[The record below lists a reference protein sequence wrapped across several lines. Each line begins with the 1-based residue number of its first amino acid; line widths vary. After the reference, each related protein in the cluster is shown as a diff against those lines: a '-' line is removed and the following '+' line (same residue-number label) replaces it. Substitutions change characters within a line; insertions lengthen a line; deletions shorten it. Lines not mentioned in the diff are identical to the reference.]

1 MPWLCHL
8 LAAFVHP
15 LYYSCVRK
23 QGLSL
28 NAFSIKHWAEQPLW
42 AEDKML
48 TSVQMLVNCHGQ
60 EQAHRL
66 HIERFPWDYN
76 AWGVFY
82 SVHSVWLGPSEE
94 SSPLS
99 KKYIPSP
106 VLCLLYP
113 PQTISWNLALSP
125 LSGSEQPEES
135 STSQRVLKSRVWWAV
150 SYHNPSAVVWLPKA
164 RCCRKQTSCWQFGT
178 APLSAVPSCS
188 FSSTWWSSKA
198 LPVYLQQYSST

>member
-1 MPWLCHL
+1 MVPWLCHL

-48 TSVQMLVNCHGQ
+48 TSVQMLVKCHEQ

-66 HIERFPWDYN
+66 HIERLPRDYN
-76 AWGVFY
+76 AWGVFC
-82 SVHSVWLGPSEE
+82 SVHPVWLGPSEE

-99 KKYIPSP
+99 KKYIPPP
-106 VLCLLYP
+106 VLSLPYP
-113 PQTISWNLALSP
+113 PHSISWNQALSP
-125 LSGSEQPEES
+125 LSGNEQLEKC
-135 STSQRVLKSRVWWAV
+135 STSQCVLKSRVWWAV
-150 SYHNPSAVVWLPKA
+150 SCHNPSAVMWLPKA
-164 RCCRKQTSCWQFGT
+164 RFCRKQMSCWQFGT
-178 APLSAVPSCS
+178 APLPTVPSC
-188 FSSTWWSSKA
+188 
-198 LPVYLQQYSST
+198 